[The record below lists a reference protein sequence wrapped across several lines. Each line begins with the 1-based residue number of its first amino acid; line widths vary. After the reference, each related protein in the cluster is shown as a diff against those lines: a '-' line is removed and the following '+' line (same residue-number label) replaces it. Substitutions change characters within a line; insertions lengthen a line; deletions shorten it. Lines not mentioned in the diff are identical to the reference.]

1 MAKTKQTPSR
11 KNIESPR
18 PRQDDLNQ
26 QGQERE
32 RNPSDQRM
40 DEDDDE
46 IE

>member
-1 MAKTKQTPSR
+1 MAKTKEQTPSR
-11 KNIESPR
+11 KVNRPR